1 VQLPHPTNLVST
13 EGIRCALDAR
23 ARRANARIV
32 AGVFVSAAVVA
43 LSGLASEKAR
53 SY

>member
-1 VQLPHPTNLVST
+1 VST